1 MEYSELLTVLKT
13 EASGIKANAID
24 FFKFINHFY
33 GCISVLEML
42 GESEFDSL
50 VDISNIAFEDIGS
63 HYGFY
68 TSEYS
73 LKYVPHNTIY
83 RSIWESIWKKIGEKR
98 NTDSIDKLEDDAF
111 AIILAFEK
119 LRGLTFF
126 KNALSQQSLTAEQ
139 NLIIQDL
146 LASGISEEKPEA
158 SQEIKSEKS
167 DEIIL
172 AKPEPRLT
180 SSSSAQ
186 ASLAKPEPHLA
197 KPEKTENLESQ
208 KPVIDY
214 KVLPEKVKKYRRTRR
229 HNNISP
235 MSSNRITAITHK
247 KKKSASH
254 QA

>member
-1 MEYSELLTVLKT
+1 MEYNELLNVLKA
-13 EASGIKANAID
+13 EASGIKANALD
-24 FFKFINHFY
+24 FFKFTNHFY
-33 GCISVLEML
+33 GCISILEML
-42 GESEFDSL
+42 GESEIDSL

-73 LKYVPHNTIY
+73 LKYVPYNATY
-83 RSIWESIWKKIGEKR
+83 KSIWQNIWQNLGEKR

-111 AIILAFEK
+111 AVILAFEK
-119 LRGLTFF
+119 LRGLSFF

-139 NLIIQDL
+139 NSIIQDL
-146 LASGISEEKPEA
+146 LASGLSEEKPEPEAKPEPHLALPGSAPA
-158 SQEIKSEKS
+158 S
-167 DEIIL
+167 L

-180 SSSSAQ
+180 SSISA
-186 ASLAKPEPHLA
+186 
-197 KPEKTENLESQ
+197 PEKPENLESQ

-214 KVLPEKVKKYRRTRR
+214 KILPEKVKKYRRTRR

-247 KKKSASH
+247 KKRLATH
-254 QA
+254 